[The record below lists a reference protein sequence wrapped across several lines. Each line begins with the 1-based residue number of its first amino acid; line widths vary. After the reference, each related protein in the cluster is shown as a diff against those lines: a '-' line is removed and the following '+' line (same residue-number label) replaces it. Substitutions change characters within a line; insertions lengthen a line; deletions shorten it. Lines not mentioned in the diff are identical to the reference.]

1 MRKLIIVVFFFLV
14 ATSSA
19 QAEEFDLDRPFKNPL
34 FSIEVASAC
43 RFKYEY
49 TTGQTK
55 GCVYSC
61 GGSKTTVKISPDELC
76 PIYNEK

>member
-1 MRKLIIVVFFFLV
+1 MHKLVIVVFLLA

-19 QAEEFDLDRPFKNPL
+19 QTEQFNLDRLFTNPL
-34 FSIEVASAC
+34 FSIEVASSC
-43 RFKYEY
+43 RFKNDF

-61 GGSKTTVKISPDELC
+61 GGSKTTVKISPDEIC
-76 PIYNEK
+76 PIYMEK

>member
-1 MRKLIIVVFFFLV
+1 MRKLIIVGFFFLV

-19 QAEEFDLDRPFKNPL
+19 QAEEFDRDRPFTNPL
-34 FSIEVASAC
+34 FSIEVASSC
-43 RFKYEY
+43 MFKYVY

-61 GGSKTTVKISPDELC
+61 GGSKTTIKISPDELC
-76 PIYNEK
+76 PIYLDK

>member
-1 MRKLIIVVFFFLV
+1 MRKLVIFVILLV

-19 QAEEFDLDRPFKNPL
+19 QAEEFNLDRPFTNPL
-34 FSIEVASAC
+34 FSIEVASSC
-43 RFKYEY
+43 IFKYDY

-61 GGSKTTVKISPDELC
+61 GGTKTTIKVSPDELC
-76 PIYNEK
+76 PIYLDK